1 MIVLDTHT
9 WVWFVSDP
17 ANLSGA
23 AKHAIESSISHNGL
37 FISSIS
43 VWEVALLVAKKRM
56 AFSMDVVDWISMSER
71 MSFFQFVPID
81 NRVAL
86 KSVHLPQPIHQ
97 DPADRIIIATAIV
110 LGAPVVT
117 KDVKLLKYPHVETIW

>member
-9 WVWFVSDP
+9 WVWFISDP
-17 ANLSGA
+17 ENLSGA
-23 AKHAIESSISHNGL
+23 AKNAIESSISRKEL
-37 FISSIS
+37 YISAIS

-56 AFSMDVVDWISMSER
+56 ALSMDVADWISMSER
-71 MSFFQFVPID
+71 MPFFQFVPID

-86 KSVHLPQPIHQ
+86 KSVQLPQPIHQ

-110 LGAPVVT
+110 LGAAVVT
-117 KDVKLLKYPHVETIW
+117 KDLKLLKYPHVKTIW